1 MSLKTVQTLLERQL
15 LAEDLLRRQ
24 EMQRHELVESTLH
37 KQHKAELRS
46 LLALQENRELAR
58 ILEELPPE
66 SLAMVWE
73 QIDPKRT
80 DDLLAEVSEGT
91 RELLATHSRA
101 LSIDCQVNAFE
112 LANGRLQQT
121 TVTSLDD
128 LEGLQPVWV
137 DMVATT
143 KYDRR
148 KLGQRFGIE
157 LPDPKELTDIETSAR
172 FYIEEN
178 GEMHLHSDFLLD
190 REGDSRNVP
199 VALILYKETLFTI
212 REEELP
218 VFRLQRLRA
227 RMQTGYVTDGM
238 DVLLDLYAVDA
249 EYSADSLEEIYT
261 ALGTV
266 GKHLSGEAI
275 TDEEAAHNL
284 ADISA
289 VEDLNGRIRKNV
301 MDTRRALTFL
311 IRTKKLSQS
320 QLDDVQQ
327 ILRDIE
333 SLDGHTSFLVEKI
346 NFLLDATV
354 GFVNINQN
362 KVIYRLTILSII
374 FLPLNLI
381 AGIGG
386 MSEYTEMTKSIPWQI
401 SYLAFVICLVLIG
414 WITYYVLKLFG
425 SRRRIRRQENS

>member
-24 EMQRHELVESTLH
+24 EMPRHELVESTLH
-37 KQHKAELRS
+37 KQHKAELRT
-46 LLALQENRELAR
+46 LLAAQETSALAG
-58 ILEELPPE
+58 ILEALPPE
-66 SLAMVWE
+66 SLSMVWE

-80 DDLLAEVSEGT
+80 DEILAEVSEGT
-91 RELLATHSRA
+91 RELLSAQSMA
-101 LSIDCQVNAFE
+101 LSSDCQVNAFE

-121 TVTSLDD
+121 TITSLDD
-128 LEGLQPVWV
+128 LEGIQPVWV

-143 KYDRR
+143 KADRR
-148 KLGQRFGIE
+148 KLEQRFGIE
-157 LPDPKELTDIETSAR
+157 LPDPKDLTDIETSAR

-199 VALILYKETLFTI
+199 VALILYKETLFTV

-227 RMQTGYVTDGM
+227 RMQAGYVTDGM

-261 ALGTV
+261 ALGSV
-266 GKHLSGEAI
+266 GKHLSGEAL

-284 ADISA
+284 ADISE

-311 IRTKKLSQS
+311 IRTKKLSQP

-386 MSEYTEMTKSIPWQI
+386 MSEYTQMTRAIPWQL
-401 SYLAFVICLVLIG
+401 SYAAFTLCMILIG

-425 SRRRIRRQENS
+425 SRKRIRKPDS

>member
-1 MSLKTVQTLLERQL
+1 MSLKTVQTLLERQR

-24 EMQRHELVESTLH
+24 EMPRHELVESTLH
-37 KQHKAELRS
+37 KQHLAELRAF
-46 LLALQENRELAR
+46 LASMETAAVAR
-58 ILEELPPE
+58 ILESLPP
-66 SLAMVWE
+66 SDLAIVWD
-73 QIDPKRT
+73 QIDTRRT
-80 DDLLAEVSEGT
+80 DEILSEASDAMRETLAAHSNIFSED
-91 RELLATHSRA
+91 A
-101 LSIDCQVNAFE
+101 QVNAFE
-112 LANGRLQQT
+112 LANGRLHQT
-121 TVTSLDD
+121 TITSLDD
-128 LEGLQPVWV
+128 LNGINPIWIDLVE
-137 DMVATT
+137 TT
-143 KYDRR
+143 KSDRR
-148 KLGQRFGIE
+148 KLSQYFGLD

-190 REGDSRNVP
+190 RDGNSRNVP
-199 VALILYKETLFTI
+199 VALILFKEILFTV
-212 REEELP
+212 RDEELP

-261 ALGTV
+261 SLGTV
-266 GKHLSGEAI
+266 GRHLLAENMS
-275 TDEEAAHNL
+275 DEEAAHNL
-284 ADISA
+284 ADISE

-311 IRTKKLSQS
+311 IRTKKLSQP
-320 QLDDVQQ
+320 QLDDVMQV
-327 ILRDIE
+327 LRDIE

-386 MSEYTEMTKSIPWQI
+386 MSEYTDITKSVPWQF
-401 SYLAFVICLVLIG
+401 SYAALTLIMVIIG
-414 WITYYVLKLFG
+414 CITYYVLKLY
-425 SRRRIRRQENS
+425 SNRKRARRP

>member
-15 LAEDLLRRQ
+15 LTEELLRRQ
-24 EMQRHELVESTLH
+24 EMPRHELVESTLH
-37 KQHKAELRS
+37 KQHKAELRA
-46 LLALQENRELAR
+46 LLASQDTCELAG
-58 ILEELPPE
+58 ILEALPPE
-66 SLAMVWE
+66 SVAMVWE
-73 QIDPKRT
+73 QIDPRRT
-80 DDLLAEVSEGT
+80 EEILAEVSEGM
-91 RELLATHSRA
+91 REQLSLHSMA
-101 LSIDCQVNAFE
+101 LSADCQVNAFE

-121 TVTSLDD
+121 AVTSLDD
-128 LEGLQPVWV
+128 LEGISPVWV
-137 DMVATT
+137 DMVATA
-143 KYDRR
+143 KHDRR
-148 KLGQRFGIE
+148 KLGQWFGIE
-157 LPDPKELTDIETSAR
+157 LPDPKDLTDIEASAR

-178 GEMHLHSDFLLD
+178 GEVHLHSDFLLD

-199 VALILYKETLFTI
+199 VALILHKETLFTI

-227 RMQTGYVTDGM
+227 RMQSGYVTDGM
-238 DVLLDLYAVDA
+238 DMLLDLYAVDA

-261 ALGTV
+261 ALESV

-284 ADISA
+284 ADISE

-301 MDTRRALTFL
+301 MDTRRALSFL
-311 IRTKKLSQS
+311 IRTKKLSQQ
-320 QLDDVQQ
+320 QLDDVRQ

-386 MSEYTEMTKSIPWQI
+386 MSEYSLMTKDIPWQV
-401 SYLAFVICLVLIG
+401 SYAAFTVSMVLVG
-414 WITYYVLKLFG
+414 WITYYILKLFG
-425 SRRRIRRQENS
+425 TRKRIRKPENS

>member
-15 LAEDLLRRQ
+15 LTEELLRRQ
-24 EMQRHELVESTLH
+24 EMPRHELVESTLH
-37 KQHKAELRS
+37 KQHKAELRA
-46 LLALQENRELAR
+46 LLALQETSALAR
-58 ILEELPPE
+58 ILEALPPE
-66 SLAMVWE
+66 GLSMVWE

-80 DDLLAEVSEGT
+80 DEVLAEVSEGT
-91 RELLATHSRA
+91 RELLSAHNMA
-101 LSIDCQVNAFE
+101 LSADCQVNAFE

-121 TVTSLDD
+121 AITSLDD
-128 LEGLQPVWV
+128 LEGIRPVWV

-143 KYDRR
+143 KADRR

-157 LPDPKELTDIETSAR
+157 LPDPKELTDIEASAR

-178 GEMHLHSDFLLD
+178 GEVHLHSDFLLD

-199 VALILYKETLFTI
+199 VALILYKDILFTI

-227 RMQTGYVTDGM
+227 RMQTGYVSDGM

-261 ALGTV
+261 ALGAV

-284 ADISA
+284 ADISE

-301 MDTRRALTFL
+301 MDTRRALSFL
-311 IRTKKLSQS
+311 IRTKKLSQP

-386 MSEYTEMTKSIPWQI
+386 MSEYTQMTKSVPWQV
-401 SYLAFVICLVLIG
+401 SYMAFTICMVLIG
-414 WITYYVLKLFG
+414 WITYYVLRLFG
-425 SRRRIRRQENS
+425 SRKRIRKTENS

>member
-1 MSLKTVQTLLERQL
+1 MPLKSVQTMLERQL

-24 EMQRHELVESTLH
+24 EMPRHDLVESTLH

-46 LLALQENRELAR
+46 LLAAQQTSALAE
-58 ILEELPPE
+58 ILETLPPE
-66 SLAMVWE
+66 SLSMVWE

-80 DDLLAEVSEGT
+80 DEILAEVSEGT
-91 RELLATHSRA
+91 REVLSAHNMA
-101 LSIDCQVNAFE
+101 LSVDCQVNAFE
-112 LANGRLQQT
+112 LAKGRLQQT
-121 TVTSLDD
+121 AITSLDD
-128 LEGLQPVWV
+128 LEGTQPVWV

-143 KYDRR
+143 KADRR

-157 LPDPKELTDIETSAR
+157 FPDPKDLTDIETSAR
-172 FYIEEN
+172 FYLEEN

-190 REGDSRNVP
+190 REGNSRNVP
-199 VALILYKETLFTI
+199 VALILYKETLFSI

-261 ALGTV
+261 ALGAV
-266 GKHLSGEAI
+266 GRHLSGEAV

-284 ADISA
+284 ADISE

-311 IRTKKLSQS
+311 IRTKKLSQP

-327 ILRDIE
+327 LLRDIE

-386 MSEYTEMTKSIPWQI
+386 MSEYTQITKSIPWQI
-401 SYLAFVICLVLIG
+401 SYAAFTVSMVLIG
-414 WITYYVLKLFG
+414 WITYYVLRLFG
-425 SRRRIRRQENS
+425 SRKRTRKTDSC

>member
-24 EMQRHELVESTLH
+24 EMPRHELVESTLH
-37 KQHKAELRS
+37 KQHKAELKA
-46 LLALQENRELAR
+46 LLAAQETSALAG
-58 ILEELPPE
+58 ILEALPPE
-66 SLAMVWE
+66 SLFMVWE

-80 DDLLAEVSEGT
+80 DEVLAEVAEGT
-91 RELLATHSRA
+91 RELLSAHSMA
-101 LSIDCQVNAFE
+101 LSPDCQVNAFE

-121 TVTSLDD
+121 AITSLDD
-128 LEGLQPVWV
+128 LEGISPVWV

-143 KYDRR
+143 KADRR
-148 KLGQRFGIE
+148 KLEQRFGIE
-157 LPDPKELTDIETSAR
+157 LPDPKDLTDIETSAR

-199 VALILYKETLFTI
+199 VALILYKETLFTV

-261 ALGTV
+261 ALGLV
-266 GKHLSGEAI
+266 GKHLSGEAL

-284 ADISA
+284 ADISE

-311 IRTKKLSQS
+311 IRTKKLSQP

-386 MSEYTEMTKSIPWQI
+386 MSEYTQMTRAIPWQLSYAAFTI
-401 SYLAFVICLVLIG
+401 SMVLIG
-414 WITYYVLKLFG
+414 WITYYVLRLFG
-425 SRRRIRRQENS
+425 TRKRIRKPDNS